1 MKKLF
6 LAMSVIFGL
15 GLATAQ
21 QTAPAK
27 TNPTTK
33 TAKPAK
39 VKKEISA
46 EKTKTATADKKS
58 KATH

>member
-39 VKKEISA
+39 VKKEVSA
-46 EKTKTATADKKS
+46 EKKTGTTDKKS